1 MVLLFRCSAQ
11 LIMGGVPRVAS
22 LMQHVKIIIQTYI
35 VKLPKSEDQ
44 ALTDKQPISIGQEI
58 GDKSTNLITNHVIIV
73 VKLTTAYLF
82 VIMNSEL
89 NVTYVINMVTKHV
102 YVPIIY
108 SN

>member
-1 MVLLFRCSAQ
+1 MHYINLLISIE
-11 LIMGGVPRVAS
+11 LHI
-22 LMQHVKIIIQTYI
+22 KTIIQTYI
-35 VKLPKSEDQ
+35 VKRPKTEDQ
-44 ALTDKQPISIGQEI
+44 ALTDKQPTSIGQEI
-58 GDKSTNLITNHVIIV
+58 VEKSTNLLTKHVIIV

-82 VIMNSEL
+82 VIIDSEL